1 MVCLTCMKKETMKTG
16 ICPLTKGIGDTMA
29 ENKKATG
36 IPEPLKAKYENI
48 AGMIDAFCEEHLDG
62 DYQYLC
68 IHALQKLCRKKD
80 SPMYKGRDNT
90 WAAGI
95 VYAIAQVTE
104 LVGNQRDLLRWRPKY
119 EISAAQVA
127 AAFGVSSGAMQ
138 GKAKEIRE
146 VLNITKQQ
154 EEWMTPE
161 WRDNKSRKTFEEF
174 RRYLGIR

>member
-1 MVCLTCMKKETMKTG
+1 MTSMKKETMKTG
-16 ICPLTKGIGDTMA
+16 ICPLTKEPGDTVA

-48 AGMIDAFCEEHLDG
+48 ANMIDAFCEEHLDE

-80 SPMYKGRDNT
+80 SPMYKGRDNM

-104 LVGNQRDLLRWRPKY
+104 LVGNQRDLLRWHPKY
-119 EISAAQVA
+119 EISAAMVA

-146 VLNITKQQ
+146 VLNITKHQ